1 MNLFRRA
8 KTTKPGKDQ
17 SIKACFS
24 STGNMLQIS
33 DRKRESSR
41 ALEVICKGESFI
53 HFNLGAK

>member
-1 MNLFRRA
+1 MNLFCRT

-17 SIKACFS
+17 SIKACFLKHS
-24 STGNMLQIS
+24 NMLQIS

-41 ALEVICKGESFI
+41 ALEDICKGESFI